1 MAEQT
6 VLTMVQ
12 NILSRMSS
20 DEVNSIGDTTES
32 MQVAQILQNKYYDIV
47 ARGSL
52 TIDETLFQLVPSDN
66 ATNPVMMLLPQ
77 GVSRIDWLQYFD
89 TNPLDNTQTSQF
101 GSYKHSL
108 NTNLVSS
115 VAWTTT
121 SSSTVTI
128 PSSPSG
134 SVVFVVASST
144 LPVTNGQLVQASS
157 GSNSIIGNV
166 SNYTGT
172 NLSINVTSTV
182 GAGTFSSWIITSIN
196 VPNVPPGYKYV
207 EIVPIDYFL
216 NIVNRYDISQAGTF
230 AYNFNDGLSNFTFRY
245 RNDHQPTMCTVI
257 QNNWVLFDSFDGT
270 QDSTLQASKTM
281 AFGQIVPVFL
291 LQDNFVPRLDDQQ
304 FPLLLNEATSL
315 AFYEL
320 KQMPHAK
327 ADEEVKRQW
336 AVAQKTKSK
345 ANKPTFFDQLSNF
358 GRVPRTGGYGGYP
371 PNLWMRNSLGNS
383 ASLS

>member
-1 MAEQT
+1 
-6 VLTMVQ
+6 MVQ